1 MNRFL
6 QLRRLVKRYMLLKA
20 TGIVIVMSTML
31 NIYIIFNNKRLIIKL
46 VVISL
51 LILTT
56 CRAVALS
63 CCCSLI
69 TAVCSLDTNLQFLS

>member
-69 TAVCSLDTNLQFLS
+69 TAVCSFRYQFA